1 MICAMTVSRL
11 TVHLMVLSPL
21 LIAGCIIPVE
31 HAEYS
36 TGKEIRDE
44 DLAFIELGVTT
55 KSEIVERL
63 GEPHNFV
70 EEQNVFTY
78 LWTNKTLFIVATP
91 IGAGDGDR
99 ITNDAVCVQFDSND
113 HVKRFKQIRGKK
125 HLIRCQEEFPNG
137 E

>member
-1 MICAMTVSRL
+1 MNRL
-11 TVHLMVLSPL
+11 VTCLIVLSL
-21 LIAGCIIPVE
+21 LLVGGCIIIPLG
-31 HAEYS
+31 
-36 TGKEIRDE
+36 TDTIGKEIGDE

>member
-1 MICAMTVSRL
+1 MNRL
-11 TVHLMVLSPL
+11 VTCLIVLSL
-21 LIAGCIIPVE
+21 LLVGGCIIIPLG
-31 HAEYS
+31 
-36 TGKEIRDE
+36 TDTIGKEIGDE

-91 IGAGDGDR
+91 IVAGDGDR

-113 HVKRFKQIRGKK
+113 HVKRFKQIRVKK

>member
-1 MICAMTVSRL
+1 MNRL
-11 TVHLMVLSPL
+11 VTCLIVLSL
-21 LIAGCIIPVE
+21 LLVGGCIIIPLG
-31 HAEYS
+31 
-36 TGKEIRDE
+36 TDTIGKEIGDE

-113 HVKRFKQIRGKK
+113 HVKRFKQIRVKK